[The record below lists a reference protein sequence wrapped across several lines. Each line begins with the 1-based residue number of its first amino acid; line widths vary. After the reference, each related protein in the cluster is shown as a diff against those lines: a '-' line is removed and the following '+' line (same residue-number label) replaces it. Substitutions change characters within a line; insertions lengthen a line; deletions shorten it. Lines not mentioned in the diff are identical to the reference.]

1 MKIREQKAW
10 KSKRNGRKER
20 MNPKEKALKSK
31 HQLKPSV
38 TIKQVT
44 TERRMVK
51 VRGLS
56 RRNENL
62 TRERK
67 WDLLEGP
74 KGRFGWGHHPYTLL
88 TAIFMI
94 RDK

>member
-20 MNPKEKALKSK
+20 MNPQEKALKSK

-56 RRNENL
+56 GRNEKL
-62 TRERK
+62 TNKRANRQMSTSSIIPARKIRESNGK
-67 WDLLEGP
+67 
-74 KGRFGWGHHPYTLL
+74 
-88 TAIFMI
+88 I
-94 RDK
+94 R

>member
-1 MKIREQKAW
+1 MKRKKGTVKAKSYMRITEGKQSMKIREQKAW
-10 KSKRNGRKER
+10 KSKRNGGKER
-20 MNPKEKALKSK
+20 MNPQEKALKSK

-56 RRNENL
+56 GRNEN
-62 TRERK
+62 
-67 WDLLEGP
+67 
-74 KGRFGWGHHPYTLL
+74 
-88 TAIFMI
+88 
-94 RDK
+94 

>member
-10 KSKRNGRKER
+10 KSKRNGGKER
-20 MNPKEKALKSK
+20 MNPQEKALKSK

-44 TERRMVK
+44 TERRKVK

-56 RRNENL
+56 GRNEKL
-62 TRERK
+62 TNKRANRHMSTSSIILARKMRESNGK
-67 WDLLEGP
+67 
-74 KGRFGWGHHPYTLL
+74 
-88 TAIFMI
+88 I
-94 RDK
+94 R

>member
-20 MNPKEKALKSK
+20 MNPQEKALKSK

-56 RRNENL
+56 GRNEKFTNKMANRHMSTSSIIL
-62 TRERK
+62 ARKMRESNGKTR
-67 WDLLEGP
+67 
-74 KGRFGWGHHPYTLL
+74 
-88 TAIFMI
+88 
-94 RDK
+94 